1 MKRFLYD
8 ILADKWLNKNGS
20 IKIYSDPHFGSI
32 QCYRMR
38 HLVNIPDKKDYLNKF
53 KDSDILKAMAMH
65 LDEDSLVYG
74 ANGHYAVGGYY
85 DITKVSSVFGD
96 KDYNSQSN
104 IDDASGTTAS
114 ELYRT
119 NNNELPENLQKA
131 VWLKE
136 Y

>member
-1 MKRFLYD
+1 ME
-8 ILADKWLNKNGS
+8 
-20 IKIYSDPHFGSI
+20 
-32 QCYRMR
+32 
-38 HLVNIPDKKDYLNKF
+38 KKTF

-65 LDEDSLVYG
+65 LDEDSVVFG
-74 ANGHYAVGGYY
+74 TNGHYAVGAYY
-85 DITKVSSVFGD
+85 DITKVSSTFGD

-104 IDDASGTTAS
+104 IDDASGTTAA

-119 NNNELPENLQKA
+119 DNDELLENLQKA

>member
-1 MKRFLYD
+1 ME
-8 ILADKWLNKNGS
+8 
-20 IKIYSDPHFGSI
+20 
-32 QCYRMR
+32 
-38 HLVNIPDKKDYLNKF
+38 KKTF

-65 LDEDSLVYG
+65 LDEDSVVFG
-74 ANGHYAVGGYY
+74 ANGRYAAGAYY
-85 DITKVSSVFGD
+85 DITKISSVFGD

-104 IDDASGTTAS
+104 IDDASGTTAA

>member
-1 MKRFLYD
+1 ME
-8 ILADKWLNKNGS
+8 
-20 IKIYSDPHFGSI
+20 
-32 QCYRMR
+32 
-38 HLVNIPDKKDYLNKF
+38 KKTF

-65 LDEDSLVYG
+65 LDEDSV
-74 ANGHYAVGGYY
+74 
-85 DITKVSSVFGD
+85 VFGD

-104 IDDASGTTAS
+104 IDDASGTTAA

-119 NNNELPENLQKA
+119 DNDELPEGLQKA

>member
-1 MKRFLYD
+1 MTK
-8 ILADKWLNKNGS
+8 
-20 IKIYSDPHFGSI
+20 
-32 QCYRMR
+32 
-38 HLVNIPDKKDYLNKF
+38 KF
-53 KDSDILKAMAMH
+53 KDSDILKAMTMH
-65 LDEDSLVYG
+65 LDEDSVVYG

-104 IDDASGTTAS
+104 IDDASGTTAA

-119 NNNELPENLQKA
+119 NNDELDEGLQKA
-131 VWLKE
+131 EWLKN

>member
-1 MKRFLYD
+1 MERK
-8 ILADKWLNKNGS
+8 
-20 IKIYSDPHFGSI
+20 
-32 QCYRMR
+32 
-38 HLVNIPDKKDYLNKF
+38 KF
-53 KDSDILKAMAMH
+53 KDSDILKAMEMH
-65 LDEDSLVYG
+65 LDEDSVVFG
-74 ANGHYAVGGYY
+74 TNCHYAVGAYY

-104 IDDASGTTAS
+104 IDDASGTTAA

-119 NNNELPENLQKA
+119 DNNELPEGLQKA

>member
-1 MKRFLYD
+1 METK
-8 ILADKWLNKNGS
+8 
-20 IKIYSDPHFGSI
+20 
-32 QCYRMR
+32 
-38 HLVNIPDKKDYLNKF
+38 KF

-74 ANGHYAVGGYY
+74 ANGHYAVGDYY